1 MATPETRVR
10 GIERWAGLG
19 GIIYVA
25 LFVIGAI
32 VGWSDQ
38 PDSSS
43 SPEKIIAFYSDSGH
57 RDRVSIGWLLIV
69 TGIFFFLWFLGALR
83 QTVRRLDGDGLLA
96 TVTTVG
102 GAAYAACT
110 LASFSIETAIKTMS
124 DDTYRHEV
132 FPGLIHAAGDVGYVL
147 HSAGGAAVGAM
158 MVAVSIA
165 ALRARSLPAWL
176 GWLGVLAGL
185 VAVVSIFFFPWFA
198 IAMWLVVAS
207 LILVLRPAVRA

>member
-1 MATPETRVR
+1 MAAPETRVR

-25 LFVIGAI
+25 LFVIGLI
-32 VGWSDQ
+32 VGWSGQ

-43 SPEKIIAFYSDSGH
+43 PPEKIVAYYSDSGH
-57 RDRVSIGWLLIV
+57 RDKASIGWLLIV
-69 TGIFFFLWFLGALR
+69 IGIFFFVWFLGGLR

-110 LASFSIETAIKTMS
+110 LAAFSIETAIKTMS
-124 DDTYRHEV
+124 DDTYQDEV
-132 FPGLIHAAGDVGYVL
+132 FPGLIHAAGDIGYVL

-158 MVAVSIA
+158 MVAVSVA

-176 GWLGVLAGL
+176 GWLGVLAGF

-198 IAMWLVVAS
+198 IALWLVVAS